1 MTGFTLFPKI
11 KNAVEWMAGHSD
23 AVIQFGWN
31 VVAAIILLFVGKAIS
46 RLLSRGLEKLLL
58 KRRVDITI
66 VQFFTALVR
75 YITLA
80 FFVVAA
86 LGRVGI
92 ETSSIIAVIGAAG
105 LAVGLALQGS
115 LSNFA
120 AGVLLVSLRPF
131 RAGEV
136 VQIGAMTGTV
146 EKVHI
151 FSTTLLT
158 GDSKEVVIPNGKIIA
173 DNIINYSRHPFRRI
187 DLVIGVGYQSRIADV
202 KRVINQLIE
211 KDSRIDRQR
220 GVTVRLGELGA
231 SSLNFYVRVWVRNAD
246 YWDTYYDML
255 ENIKEALDANHI
267 DLPYPQM
274 DIRVQNIPSQ
284 SQPHLQI
291 VD

>member
-1 MTGFTLFPKI
+1 MSGFSLFPKI
-11 KNAVEWMAGHSD
+11 SSGLEWIAGHSD

-31 VVAAIILLFVGKAIS
+31 IVAAVILLFVGKFVS
-46 RLLSRGLEKLLL
+46 RLISSGLEKLLL
-58 KRRVDITI
+58 KRKVDRTI
-66 VQFFTALVR
+66 IQFFTALVR

-80 FFVVAA
+80 FAVVAA

-92 ETSSIIAVIGAAG
+92 ETSAG
-105 LAVGLALQGS
+105 LAIGLALQGS

-131 RAGEV
+131 RAREV
-136 VQIGAMTGTV
+136 VQIGAVTGTV

-158 GDSKEVVIPNGKIIA
+158 ADSKEVVIPNGKIIA

-202 KRVINQLIE
+202 KRVINHIIDQ
-211 KDSRIDRQR
+211 DTRIDKQR

-231 SSLNFYVRVWVRNAD
+231 SALNFYVRVWVPNIE
-246 YWDTYYDML
+246 YWNTYYDLL

-267 DLPYPQM
+267 SLPYPQM
-274 DIRVQNIPSQ
+274 DIRVENVAPQ
-284 SQPHLQI
+284 SQPQLQL